1 MRYLLVL
8 IMLPF
13 LAFAT
18 SVSISTEVLTH
29 NEASNFGINRIVS
42 GKQNNWIV
50 LVYPHQSDD
59 GQKLTEIIV
68 TLSESGERITSFPA
82 QIRNFEVAPWKRLD
96 LVLEKHSKRIMQVE
110 ITYGSKSYIVEN
122 VMDLQ
127 ALEYEQ
133 LTRQYNKPFKQDF

>member
-1 MRYLLVL
+1 
-8 IMLPF
+8 MLPF

-18 SVSISTEVLTH
+18 SVSISTKVLTQS
-29 NEASNFGINRIVS
+29 EASNFGINRLVS
-42 GKQNNWIV
+42 GNQSNWIV
-50 LVYPHQSDD
+50 LVYPHKAND

-68 TLSESGERITSFPA
+68 TLSESGERITTFPA
-82 QIRNFEVAPWKRLD
+82 QIKSFEIAPWKRLD

-110 ITYGSKSYIVEN
+110 ITYGSKSYVVEN

-133 LTRQYNKPFKQDF
+133 FTRQYNKPLKQDK

>member
-18 SVSISTEVLTH
+18 SVSISTKVLTQS
-29 NEASNFGINRIVS
+29 EASNFGINRLVS
-42 GKQNNWIV
+42 GNQSNWIV
-50 LVYPHQSDD
+50 LVYPHKAND
-59 GQKLTEIIV
+59 GQKLTETIV
-68 TLSESGERITSFPA
+68 TLSESGERITTFPA
-82 QIRNFEVAPWKRLD
+82 QIRNFEITPWKRLD

-110 ITYGSKSYIVEN
+110 ITYGSKSYVVEN

-127 ALEYEQ
+127 ALGYEQ
-133 LTRQYNKPFKQDF
+133 FTRQYNKPLKQDK

>member
-18 SVSISTEVLTH
+18 SVSIATKVLTQ
-29 NEASNFGINRIVS
+29 NEASNLGINRLVS
-42 GKQNNWIV
+42 GNQSNWIV
-50 LVYPHQSDD
+50 LVYPHQAND

-68 TLSESGERITSFPA
+68 TLSESGERITTFPA
-82 QIRNFEVAPWKRLD
+82 QIRNFEIAPWKRLD

-110 ITYGSKSYIVEN
+110 ITYGSISYVVEN

-133 LTRQYNKPFKQDF
+133 FTRQYNKPIKRD